1 MPKNKKKNVKYGGCF
16 ILQVFDK
23 ITEEALDYS
32 DEVKYPEAYRKTDYV
47 KGCNET
53 TPQPFDVGI
62 IVDVFTPMG
71 SFSVQ
76 NLRLKVRSLYRPYQ
90 VGEALSGGQKNAY
103 LLIFDIP
110 SG

>member
-1 MPKNKKKNVKYGGCF
+1 MPKNKKKNVKYGRCF

-47 KGCNET
+47 KGCNEA

-90 VGEALSGGQKNAY
+90 VGEALSG
-103 LLIFDIP
+103 
-110 SG
+110 